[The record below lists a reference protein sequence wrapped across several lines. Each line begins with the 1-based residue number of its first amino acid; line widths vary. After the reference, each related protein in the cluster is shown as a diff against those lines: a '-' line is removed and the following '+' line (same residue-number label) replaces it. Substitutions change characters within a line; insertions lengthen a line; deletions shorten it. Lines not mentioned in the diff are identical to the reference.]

1 MRRLSTLCDLIAAG
15 TDALEGAMLRLHDA
29 PDISAESR
37 SIRDEVLP
45 RMRELRAAADE
56 AESLTAAK
64 YWPYP
69 TYSELLY
76 GVG

>member
-1 MRRLSTLCDLIAAG
+1 MKFDHLKLI
-15 TDALEGAMLRLHDA
+15 
-29 PDISAESR
+29 PPI
-37 SIRDEVLP
+37 
-45 RMRELRAAADE
+45 LRAAADE
-56 AESLTAAK
+56 AESITSAK

>member
-1 MRRLSTLCDLIAAG
+1 
-15 TDALEGAMLRLHDA
+15 
-29 PDISAESR
+29 
-37 SIRDEVLP
+37 
-45 RMRELRAAADE
+45 MRELRAAADE

-76 GVG
+76 GVS